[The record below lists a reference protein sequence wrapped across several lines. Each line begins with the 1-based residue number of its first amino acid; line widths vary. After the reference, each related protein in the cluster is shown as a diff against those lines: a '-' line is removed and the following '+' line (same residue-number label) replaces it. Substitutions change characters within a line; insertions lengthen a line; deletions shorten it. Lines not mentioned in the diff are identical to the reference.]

1 MELNW
6 DVTLSLRITINNS
19 ISKSANKK
27 DSIGGLNNGLRENLL
42 NSYQNGGALTQQ
54 EMKFLANTSSLINKG
69 IDK

>member
-42 NSYQNGGALTQQ
+42 NSY
-54 EMKFLANTSSLINKG
+54 
-69 IDK
+69 